1 MTTVS
6 DVGDIRI
13 EFGRLAELAATAVA
27 APDVARV
34 EELLTAGLRGL
45 EMLAFVPSIG
55 DGQVL
60 GYLPAGFVP
69 STNPML
75 DRTRD
80 VRGRA
85 GRAGGRPD
93 PTWCQSAVA
102 ARAVTPGPSTSACL
116 LPTATLISSRG

>member
-13 EFGRLAELAATAVA
+13 AFGRLAELAATAVA
-27 APDVARV
+27 GPGRRASRGVAHGGTSRA
-34 EELLTAGLRGL
+34 AGGA

-60 GYLPAGFVP
+60 GFLPAGFVP

-75 DRTRD
+75 DRTRTSE
-80 VRGRA
+80 
-85 GRAGGRPD
+85 GGLDAPVE
-93 PTWCQSAVA
+93 A
-102 ARAVTPGPSTSACL
+102 
-116 LPTATLISSRG
+116 